1 MAAVRTWLRLD
12 LRRRRR
18 SLTVLALLIAFT
30 TTAVL
35 AAAAGARRGDSAI
48 ERLTADTLPLDLV
61 VLPNEPGFDWDAVR
75 RMPEVEAVS
84 TFVVGGFALEE
95 TADDN
100 AGGDPIETSSV
111 AFASADDNVARTVE
125 APVLLAG
132 RMFDPARIDEAMVS
146 ARFVESYGY
155 GVGDVVTAALASAEQ
170 IDAYEQGGEA
180 PATVADLAGPRFSI
194 TIVGV
199 IRSLW
204 YSDSVGAPGFL
215 LPSPAVFD
223 TYPENFLGSSLDSGF
238 INALVRLRDGGEG
251 IPKFQSALA
260 ELTGRTDIE
269 VFNGPEEREGQER
282 RNGFEADS
290 LYAFALAALLA
301 ALFLVGQSVTRYTA
315 ASLTEMRTLAAVGMT
330 PKQSLQAAVAGPV
343 LAAIAGTSLGVGLAV
358 IASRWFPIGSAAL
371 AEPDPGVS
379 VDWLVLGAGWVAI
392 PMLVAG
398 GAAGSALVARNAARA
413 TAPPRRSTI
422 ATTAARLG
430 WPVPVVVG
438 TRFALE
444 PGRGRSAV
452 PVRPALIGS
461 VVGVLGVL
469 AAFTF
474 ASGVSEAASNPARF
488 GQTFGAIAFLGFNG
502 EDFAS
507 TDELIPIIEDEP
519 AVSAVDDAYSAVAE
533 VDGKRATLYSYDGAG
548 GPLIDMVISD
558 GRPPESADEI
568 VLGPEVVENLG
579 LTVGDTVEV
588 VGTNDTAALT
598 LVGIGFTPEGPH
610 NAYANAGWVTRHGYD
625 ALFDAFKF
633 HFLLVA
639 FDPTTDAAAAAARLN
654 QATTEAGFGPVF
666 ADPFTPQEV
675 ADIGQVK
682 VLPVFLG
689 GFLALLAVGA
699 VGHALATAVRR
710 RRHDIAVLRALGMTR
725 WQSRGVVLVQASVL
739 ALVGLVLGVPLGIA
753 LGRILWQVVADYT
766 PLQYVPPLAL
776 LALVLVVPGALIVAN
791 LLAAWPGRRAAGLRI
806 GHVLRTE

>member
-1 MAAVRTWLRLD
+1 MTAVRTWLRLD

-95 TADDN
+95 TYP
-100 AGGDPIETSSV
+100 GSGDPINNSSV
-111 AFASADDNVARTVE
+111 FFASAGDDVARTVE
-125 APVLLAG
+125 APVVLEG
-132 RMFDPARIDEAMVS
+132 RMFDPARIDEAVVS
-146 ARFVESYGY
+146 PEFVETYGY
-155 GVGDVVTAALASAEQ
+155 RVGDTVTAFLPSPEQ
-170 IDAYEQGGEA
+170 VDAYAEGGQA

-204 YSDSVGAPGFL
+204 YSDSVGSPGFL
-215 LPSPAVFD
+215 LPSPAVFA
-223 TYPENFLGSSLDSGF
+223 TYPESFLGSGQDQGYL
-238 INALVRLRDGGEG
+238 NALVRLRDGGAG
-251 IPKFQSALA
+251 IPEFQTALA

-269 VFNGPEEREGQER
+269 VFNGPEETASQQR
-282 RNGFEADS
+282 RNSFEAAS
-290 LYAFALAALLA
+290 LFAFALAALLA
-301 ALFLVGQSVTRYTA
+301 ALFLVGQSVARYTA
-315 ASLTEMRTLAAVGMT
+315 ASITEMRTLAAVGMT
-330 PKQSLQAAVAGPV
+330 PTQSLQAAVAGPI
-343 LAAIAGTSLGVGLAV
+343 LAALAGTSVGVALAIV
-358 IASRWFPIGSAAL
+358 ASRWFPIGSAAL

-379 VDWLVLGAGWVAI
+379 PDWLVLGVGWLAI
-392 PMLVAG
+392 PLMVAT
-398 GAAGSALVARNAARA
+398 GAAGSALIARNAAKQ
-413 TAPPRRSTI
+413 TSTPRRSSI
-422 ATTAARLG
+422 ASAAARLG

-444 PGRGRSAV
+444 PGRGRSAI

-474 ASGVSEAASNPARF
+474 ASGVADAASNPARF
-488 GQTFGAIAFLGFNG
+488 GQTFATVTFLGFNG
-502 EDFAS
+502 EDFG
-507 TDELIPIIEDEP
+507 DIYQLRPILEAEP

-533 VDGKRATLYSYDGAG
+533 VGGKRATLYSYDGAG
-548 GPLIDMVISD
+548 GPLIDMVLSE
-558 GRPPESADEI
+558 GRPPEAVDEI
-568 VLGPEVVENLG
+568 VLGPLVVDTLG
-579 LTVGDTVEV
+579 VSVGDSVEV
-588 VGTNDTAALT
+588 VGTAETARLT
-598 LVGIGFTPEGPH
+598 LVGIGFAPEGPH
-610 NAYANAGWVTRHGYD
+610 NSYANAGWVTRHGYD
-625 ALFDAFKF
+625 ALFDGFKF

-639 FDPTTDAAAAAARLN
+639 FADGTDTDAAIARLN
-654 QATTEAGFGPVF
+654 QATTDTGFGPVF
-666 ADPFTPQEV
+666 EEMMPPQQV

-725 WQSRGVVLVQASVL
+725 WQSREVVVVQASVL
-739 ALVGLVLGVPLGIA
+739 AVVGLVLGVPLGLA
-753 LGRILWQVVADYT
+753 LGRVLWQVVADYT

-776 LALVLVVPGALIVAN
+776 LALALIAPVALVVAN
-791 LLAAWPGRRAAGLRI
+791 LLAALPGRRAAGLRI